1 LSRRRGRA
9 NPGSLG
15 PAILAIFASAR
26 PTGDFSYDSQA
37 QIEAY
42 EDTVRLAMTEIGLFD
57 AIYSAR
63 ALRRLKPDPV
73 PEEIISRILDAAIRA
88 PSAGNA
94 QNWAFIVVR
103 DQEQRRRLGMIYR
116 KASDIASEMYKARG
130 RPAHMTE
137 EQYRRMMTSVAYL
150 WDHIGDAP
158 VLLVPC
164 QRERATPARAT
175 LPSSMDAVYE
185 RELAYERQIR
195 GASIYPAVQ
204 NIILACRAFGLG
216 TLITTNHIRCED
228 EVKALLGL
236 PPDVSTYALMPIG
249 YPLGKFGPLARKPVS
264 EVAYADRWGV
274 AWPS

>member
-1 LSRRRGRA
+1 M
-9 NPGSLG
+9 P
-15 PAILAIFASAR
+15 
-26 PTGDFSYDSQA
+26 
-37 QIEAY
+37 
-42 EDTVRLAMTEIGLFD
+42 EIGLFD
-57 AIYSAR
+57 AITSAR

-103 DQEQRRRLGMIYR
+103 DGEQRRRLGEIYR
-116 KASDIASEMYKARG
+116 KASDITSEIYKARG
-130 RPAHMTE
+130 RSAHLTE
-137 EQYRRMMTSVAYL
+137 EQYQRMMSSGAYL

-164 QRERATPARAT
+164 QQDRATPARAT
-175 LPSSMDAVYE
+175 LPSSLDAVYE
-185 RELAYERQIR
+185 QERAYERRIR

-236 PPDVSTYALMPIG
+236 PGDVSTYALMPIG

-264 EVAYADRWGV
+264 EVAYADRWGFP
-274 AWPS
+274 WPN